1 MSKTVMTAER
11 MYEQSIDEIVES
23 ILANPKG
30 TTLVQ
35 GHMGSG
41 KSSILKILAERLPTH
56 IPCYFDGTTKDLG
69 DLYIPK
75 ILDVGDDAQ
84 FVRFVP
90 NEEFGLH
97 HGKPVILMF
106 DEYGKMN
113 PSVKAATMETM
124 LNHKVG
130 NKKLPEGSIVFATTN
145 LAGEGVGDLLMPHHR
160 NRITVVRMA
169 KPTAQLWI
177 ENFAYNNGIHPSM
190 IMWVAEEG
198 ERLFQ
203 SYEDVEKPDDEV
215 GGNPY
220 IYHPKAQRPAFVTPR
235 SLELASNWL
244 WAKDK
249 ISGNA
254 LQSNLIGTIGARGG
268 SDLRTYI
275 ELVDQLPKQEEIK
288 TNPTQAKIPE
298 SSSGIMMVVHR
309 ALATMSKEFVDPWM
323 QYLNRLDAEAQG
335 FFAMQVRN
343 PKYQKQ
349 GIVMTNKK
357 FTEWCI
363 ANNYVFTADK
373 E

>member
-1 MSKTVMTAER
+1 MAKTTMTAER
-11 MYEQSIDEIVES
+11 MYEQSIDEVVES
-23 ILANPKG
+23 ILSNPKG
-30 TTLVQ
+30 TMLVR

-41 KSSILKILAERLPTH
+41 KSSILKILASKLPTH

-75 ILDVGDDAQ
+75 ILDMGDDAE

-97 HGKPVILMF
+97 LGKPVILMF
-106 DEYGKMN
+106 DEFGKMN
-113 PSVKAATMETM
+113 QSVKNACMETM

-130 NKKLPEGSIVFATTN
+130 NKKLPEGSYVFATTN

-160 NRITVVRMA
+160 NRISTVRMA

-177 ENFAYNNGIHPSM
+177 ENFAYNNGIHPAM

-198 ERLFQ
+198 EKLFA
-203 SYEDVEKPDDEV
+203 SYEDVENPDDEM

-220 IYHPKAQRPAFVTPR
+220 IFHPKAQREAFVTPR

-244 WAKDK
+244 WAKDR

-254 LQSNLIGTIGARGG
+254 LQSNLIGTIGARAG
-268 SDLRTYI
+268 SDLRTWI
-275 ELVDQLPKQEEIK
+275 ELVDQLPKHEEIK
-288 TNPTQAKIPE
+288 TNPTQAKLPE
-298 SSSGIMMVVHR
+298 SSSAIMMVVHR
-309 ALATMSKEFVDPWM
+309 ALSTMSKEFIDPWM
-323 QYLNRLDAEAQG
+323 TYLNRLDGEAQG

-343 PKYQKQ
+343 PKYTKQ
-349 GIVMTNKK
+349 GVVMSNAK
-357 FTEWCI
+357 FRDWCV
-363 ANNYVFTADK
+363 ANNFMFTADK
-373 E
+373 V

>member
-1 MSKTVMTAER
+1 MSKTTMTAER

-41 KSSILKILAERLPTH
+41 KSSILKILAEKLPTH
-56 IPCYFDGTTKDLG
+56 VPCYFDGTTKDLG

-75 ILDVGDDAQ
+75 ILDAGDDAQ
-84 FVRFVP
+84 YVRFVP

-177 ENFAYNNGIHPSM
+177 ENFAYNNGIHPAM

-198 ERLFQ
+198 EKLFQ
-203 SYEDVEKPDDEV
+203 SYEDVEKPDDEI

-220 IYHPKAQRPAFVTPR
+220 IFHPKCQRPAFVTPR

-268 SDLRTYI
+268 SDLRTFI
-275 ELVDQLPKQEEIK
+275 ELVDQLPKHEEIK
-288 TNPTQAKIPE
+288 TNPANAKIPE

-309 ALATMSKEFVDPWM
+309 ALSTMSKEFIDPWM
-323 QYLNRLDAEAQG
+323 TYLNRLDAEAQG

-343 PKYQKQ
+343 PKYSKQ

-357 FTEWCI
+357 FTDWCI

-373 E
+373 V